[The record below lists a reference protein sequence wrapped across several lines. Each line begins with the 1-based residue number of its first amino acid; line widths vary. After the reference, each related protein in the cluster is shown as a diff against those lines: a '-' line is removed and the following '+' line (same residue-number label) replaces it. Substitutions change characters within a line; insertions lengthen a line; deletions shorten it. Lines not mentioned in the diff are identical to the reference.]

1 MKCDDA
7 QALIAAYVDGELDP
21 LRGHLI
27 ERHLRGCAQC
37 AAQRRRLLALRE
49 RLRSEV
55 PSFAAPPGLADRI
68 RSAVAGS
75 GAALQDR
82 PRSARDRWRW
92 LCAGAIAGC
101 AATVLA
107 SVMVSTVADWRAG
120 RDLAN
125 EAVAIHVRATLND
138 RLVEVASADEHTVK
152 PWLSARLDYSPPV
165 QDFVGDGFP
174 LVGGRIDML
183 GQQAVATLVYRYR
196 NHSIDVFV
204 RPEPVRGLTSPR
216 ALRGFNVAHA
226 AGDGWDW
233 LAVSDASPD
242 VLAGFVERLAHAR
255 PSPEPTPK

>member
-7 QALIAAYVDGELDP
+7 QTLIAAYVDGELDR
-21 LRGHLI
+21 LRGHLV
-27 ERHLRGCAQC
+27 ERHVRGCAQC
-37 AAQRRRLLALRE
+37 AEQHRQLLALRE

-55 PSFAAPPGLADRI
+55 PYFAAPPGLADRI
-68 RSAVAGS
+68 RSAMTSS

-82 PRSARDRWRW
+82 PHSARERWRW
-92 LCAGAIAGC
+92 LCAGALAGC

-107 SVMVSTVADWRAG
+107 WMVATSVADWRAG
-120 RDLAN
+120 RDLAV
-125 EAVAIHVRATLND
+125 EAVATHVRATLNN
-138 RLVEVASADEHTVK
+138 RLVEVASSDEHTVK

-174 LVGGRIDML
+174 LVGGRVDML

-204 RPEPVRGLTSPR
+204 RPEPVRGLASPR

-226 AGDGWDW
+226 AWDGWDW
-233 LAVSDASPD
+233 LVVSDASAD
-242 VLAGFVERLAHAR
+242 VLAGFVERLAHAQPTGEPR
-255 PSPEPTPK
+255 PK

>member
-7 QALIAAYVDGELDP
+7 QSLIAAYVDGELDR

-27 ERHLRGCAQC
+27 ERHLRGCEPC
-37 AAQRRRLLALRE
+37 AAQHRRLLALRE

-55 PSFAAPPGLADRI
+55 PYFAAPPGFADRI
-68 RSAVAGS
+68 RSAAAGS
-75 GAALQDR
+75 GPTLQDR

-92 LCAGAIAGC
+92 LCAGALAGC

-107 SVMVSTVADWRAG
+107 WLLATSIVDWRAG
-120 RDLAN
+120 RNLAV
-125 EAVAIHVRATLND
+125 EAVAAHVRATLNNH
-138 RLVEVASADEHTVK
+138 LVEVASSDEHTVK

-174 LVGGRIDML
+174 LVGGRVDML
-183 GQQAVATLVYRYR
+183 GHQAVATLVYRYR

-204 RPEPVRGLTSPR
+204 RPEPVRGLSSPR
-216 ALRGFNVAHA
+216 ALRGFNAAHA
-226 AGDGWDW
+226 AADGWDW

-242 VLAGFVERLAHAR
+242 VLAGFVERLAHAQA
-255 PSPEPTPK
+255 SPELRPK